1 MKFIFPKN
9 YNFKNKILGIVDYT
23 TALFNVAWY
32 GIVFLFVNLFF
43 NSLKITIII
52 FILFSFPLFLFSISG
67 FNGENIIY
75 VFKYMLKYFIK
86 PKLYLYNKNYKKI
99 FSKFP

>member
-9 YNFKNKILGIVDYT
+9 YNFKNKILGIIDYT

-32 GIVFLFVNLFF
+32 GIVFLIVNLFF
-43 NSLKITIII
+43 NGLKAKIII
-52 FILFSFPLFLFSISG
+52 FILLCFPLFLFSISG

-86 PKLYLYNKNYKKI
+86 PKLYLYNKNYKKY
-99 FSKFP
+99 F

>member
-9 YNFKNKILGIVDYT
+9 YNFKNKILGIIDYT
-23 TALFNVAWY
+23 TAFFNVAWY
-32 GIVFLFVNLFF
+32 GIVFLFINLFF
-43 NSLKITIII
+43 NSLKIKIII
-52 FILFSFPLFLFSISG
+52 FILFCFPLFLFSISG

-86 PKLYLYNKNYKKI
+86 PKLYLYNKNYKKY
-99 FSKFP
+99 F